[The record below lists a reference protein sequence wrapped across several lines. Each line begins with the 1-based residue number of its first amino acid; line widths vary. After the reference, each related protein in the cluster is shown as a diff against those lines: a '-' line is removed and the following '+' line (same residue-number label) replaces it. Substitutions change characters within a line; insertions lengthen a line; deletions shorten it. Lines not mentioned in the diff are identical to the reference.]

1 MNKNF
6 KKAKLSNDNIIDIE
20 LENGKKINANI
31 LFTFEENGDQF
42 IMYEIN
48 EIAYGAKIKEDNS
61 LVAIEEDEWNLVEKI
76 FNEWMEENI
85 ESDE

>member
-6 KKAKLSNDNIIDIE
+6 KKAKLSNNNIIDIE

-42 IMYEIN
+42 IMYEID

>member
-6 KKAKLSNDNIIDIE
+6 KKAKLSNNNIIDIE

-42 IMYEIN
+42 IMYEID

-61 LVAIEEDEWNLVEKI
+61 LAAIEEDEWNLVEKI
-76 FNEWMEENI
+76 FNEWMAENI

>member
-42 IMYEIN
+42 IMYEIDD
-48 EIAYGAKIKEDNS
+48 IAYGAKIKEDNS

>member
-42 IMYEIN
+42 IMYEID

-76 FNEWMEENI
+76 FNEWMKENI

>member
-42 IMYEIN
+42 IMYEID